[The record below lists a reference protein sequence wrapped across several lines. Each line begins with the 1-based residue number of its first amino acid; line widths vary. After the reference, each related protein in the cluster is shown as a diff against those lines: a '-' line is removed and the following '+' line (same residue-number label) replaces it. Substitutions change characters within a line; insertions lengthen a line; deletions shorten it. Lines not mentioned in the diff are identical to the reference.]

1 MFTTAFWLG
10 VLDRCVKS
18 TATTAL
24 LLLVGNGP
32 LNVLHTDWQSILGLT
47 GGAAV
52 VSVLTSLG
60 STPFGDRGTTS
71 MIPGAR

>member
-10 VLDRCVKS
+10 VLDRTIKS
-18 TATTAL
+18 AATTAL
-24 LLLVGNGP
+24 VLIAGNGP
-32 LNVLHTDWQSILGLT
+32 FNVLHTDWQAILGLT
-47 GGAAV
+47 GGAALA
-52 VSVLTSLG
+52 SVLTSLA